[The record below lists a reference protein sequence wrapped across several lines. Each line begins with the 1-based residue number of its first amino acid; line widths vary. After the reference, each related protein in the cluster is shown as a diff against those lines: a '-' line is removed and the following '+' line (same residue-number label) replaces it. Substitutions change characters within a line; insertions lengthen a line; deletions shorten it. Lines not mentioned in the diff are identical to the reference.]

1 MNRPSQPEIEIRDA
15 LDREVRRVFDPARL
29 AAALEKRR
37 LHEPAPREAGPLS
50 RVPPIVQWIGV
61 VAAVIA
67 ALTGLRSLVLDLTAP
82 GPAPAIVER
91 AAAEPVPRTDPSEPS
106 AAHEVEP
113 PPTLPSVEPTAPLA
127 SRAQREEPHAVAQSE
142 PAALE
147 PREASTKRDV
157 AAARRAPTSRAPEQT
172 HTQANRFAAPPE
184 LARPE
189 THAPS
194 NPARAPAAQ
203 STTATSPTVQATF
216 PRLAEQNL
224 RGFRVT
230 SLRLGEQEL
239 TGEIVD
245 LPEIDAT
252 LVAIRGRAAP
262 RATRSRR
269 AFTPPAA
276 AVEDGPQDG
285 PLYVRVLV
293 GVPEG
298 NLSSTPHVVLD
309 KDAEL
314 VPVEE
319 LGWVA
324 EPWLDQERVL
334 ERRFEL
340 SSIVALD
347 TFRISPREESRR
359 FVALAGDR
367 RYEMRV
373 TRDRP
378 GQGIGLVISPREGS
392 DSIRATVSIEHD
404 RLAILAVPESMLP
417 GGTGWQPGAMLFVTL
432 TNLASETFER
442 VAANERALIV
452 DDPEHVAILLS
463 ETGRRF
469 EIAGPGRRGD
479 VRLLALVGKDGEVSA
494 VKVLEYPLDAAG
506 EKLALD
512 AAATVRGWRYLPARH
527 RGLEVATWVEV
538 ALVDL

>member
-29 AAALEKRR
+29 AVALEERR

-50 RVPPIVQWIGV
+50 RVPPVVQWIGV

-67 ALTGLRSLVLDLTAP
+67 ALTGLRSLVLDLTSP

-91 AAAEPVPRTDPSEPS
+91 AAAEPDARIEPPVREADEVEPARPLPPVEPPASHMQAESQPQAAQSERAAPS
-106 AAHEVEP
+106 AAK
-113 PPTLPSVEPTAPLA
+113 
-127 SRAQREEPHAVAQSE
+127 R
-142 PAALE
+142 
-147 PREASTKRDV
+147 ASTESPMAAAPRAPKDAQVQTRPF
-157 AAARRAPTSRAPEQT
+157 AAARD
-172 HTQANRFAAPPE
+172 PE
-184 LARPE
+184 LARPSTE
-189 THAPS
+189 APTLS
-194 NPARAPAAQ
+194 ARTPTAQ
-203 STTATSPTVQATF
+203 STTATSPIVQATF

-239 TGEIVD
+239 TGELVD

-314 VPVEE
+314 VPIEE

-347 TFRISPREESRR
+347 TFRIGPREESRR

-392 DSIRATVSIEHD
+392 DSIRATISIEQD

-432 TNLASETFER
+432 TNLAAETFER

-452 DDPEHVAILLS
+452 DDPEHGAILLS